1 MVDVAQAMPARES
14 APGRRV
20 DPASVVRPLVSAELT
35 SHAPLCPSPAQ
46 AYCLKTDENGVSL
59 YEHLAELL
67 QSIDLKD
74 PNALAEFESKSLDI
88 KAARFKP
95 TVGVKT
101 VAPEIEDLTTKVR
114 TTHCCYYSPRATHH
128 YHSPLP
134 LTTTT
139 HHSPLTAHHW
149 LLRRA

>member
-1 MVDVAQAMPARES
+1 MVDVAQA
-14 APGRRV
+14 RRASSRRQDVGV
-20 DPASVVRPLVSAELT
+20 DPASVVRPLVSFELT

-95 TVGVKT
+95 TVGTKN

-114 TTHCCYYSPRATHH
+114 M
-128 YHSPLP
+128 LP
-134 LTTTT
+134 LSSQR
-139 HHSPLTAHHW
+139 SPLTSHLTHRSPFTS
-149 LLRRA
+149 LTTRH

>member
-1 MVDVAQAMPARES
+1 M
-14 APGRRV
+14 
-20 DPASVVRPLVSAELT
+20 
-35 SHAPLCPSPAQ
+35 
-46 AYCLKTDENGVSL
+46 SL

-95 TVGVKT
+95 TVGTKN

-114 TTHCCYYSPRATHH
+114 M
-128 YHSPLP
+128 LP
-134 LTTTT
+134 LSSQLSPPSSHLTHRSPFTSLTT
-139 HHSPLTAHHW
+139 HH
-149 LLRRA
+149 

>member
-1 MVDVAQAMPARES
+1 M
-14 APGRRV
+14 
-20 DPASVVRPLVSAELT
+20 
-35 SHAPLCPSPAQ
+35 
-46 AYCLKTDENGVSL
+46 SL

-67 QSIDLKD
+67 QSIDTKD

-114 TTHCCYYSPRATHH
+114 TTTAATTHH
-128 YHSPLP
+128 AL

-139 HHSPLTAHHW
+139 HRSPLTAHHW
-149 LLRRA
+149 

>member
-1 MVDVAQAMPARES
+1 
-14 APGRRV
+14 
-20 DPASVVRPLVSAELT
+20 
-35 SHAPLCPSPAQ
+35 
-46 AYCLKTDENGVSL
+46 VSL

-134 LTTTT
+134 LTT
-139 HHSPLTAHHW
+139 HRSPLTTGSSDGHERALHRR
-149 LLRRA
+149 LRRGGRR

>member
-1 MVDVAQAMPARES
+1 M
-14 APGRRV
+14 
-20 DPASVVRPLVSAELT
+20 
-35 SHAPLCPSPAQ
+35 
-46 AYCLKTDENGVSL
+46 SL

-95 TVGVKT
+95 TVGTKN

-114 TTHCCYYSPRATHH
+114 M
-128 YHSPLP
+128 LP
-134 LTTTT
+134 LSSQR
-139 HHSPLTAHHW
+139 SPLTSHLTHRSPFTS
-149 LLRRA
+149 LTTRHSLRRRA